1 MQHLHRP
8 VNLNRLFDVA
18 AQFRSSEERNRGND
32 IYGCGCGCGCGG
44 GDANAFDARK
54 PVMQALIEH
63 LHGFVVTENTVSN
76 PGVA

>member
-8 VNLNRLFDVA
+8 VNLNRLCDVA

-32 IYGCGCGCGCGG
+32 IYGCGG
-44 GDANAFDARK
+44 GDANAIDARK